1 MLLPPAQSSFHQFDR
16 DRSGALDRGEV
27 HHALT
32 AAGGP
37 GCTGLNR
44 SNDCSS
50 LQASA
55 SAAHP
60 SLHAVLRLQY
70 GAVTVRVSITADSV
84 LFCVGRLLVGP
95 ASLPGSLQGEA
106 LVFDMSVHSSLYVQ
120 EAKMM

>member
-1 MLLPPAQSSFHQFDR
+1 M
-16 DRSGALDRGEV
+16 
-27 HHALT
+27 
-32 AAGGP
+32 
-37 GCTGLNR
+37 
-44 SNDCSS
+44 
-50 LQASA
+50 
-55 SAAHP
+55 
-60 SLHAVLRLQY
+60 LRLQY